1 MPSERE
7 LRRLR
12 DIEKRK
18 ATQAKVAIDPE
29 RVNQF
34 ERLFGMLEI
43 ARADIESG
51 VCAYESDWLSSD
63 VTPETQTYLRRN
75 WEKAAGGPENLTAEE
90 NTFLSDLASEVRD
103 DA

>member
-1 MPSERE
+1 MPSEKD

-12 DIEKRK
+12 AIEKRK
-18 ATQAKVAIDPE
+18 TAEAKTAITPE
-29 RVNQF
+29 RRNQF
-34 ERLFGMLEI
+34 ERLFGMLQI

-51 VCAYESDWLSSD
+51 VSEDETYWLFSDA
-63 VTPETQTYLRRN
+63 TPETQTYLRRN